1 MRLAALDIG
10 TNSVRLLV
18 ADKTEQGLLPQ
29 HRALRTTRLGSGLI
43 NSGLLSPAGKEATL
57 SAVLELRG
65 LALSLGAAVIL
76 AAGTSALREADD
88 GRIFSGELALAAGL
102 QVQLLS
108 PGEEAFFSYEG
119 AAGTLPLSAEA
130 LVFDLGGG
138 SCELAWREDGVLQ
151 AHSLKIGAVYLTEAC
166 FRRDPPSGR
175 EVLLARRK
183 IRRHLAGLNL
193 AGKSLIGLG
202 GTVTCLA
209 SIVAELACYDPD
221 KVHGTVLARTD
232 ISRVL
237 ARLLTVPVK
246 ERLKIIGLQ
255 ASRADILPAGALV
268 VEEILLSCG
277 EEKLTVSEGDM
288 LFGLLL
294 HQH

>member
-18 ADKTEQGLLPQ
+18 ADKTGQELRPQ
-29 HRALRTTRLGSGLI
+29 QRVLRTTRLGGGLI
-43 NSGLLSPAGKEATL
+43 GSGRLSPAGKEATL
-57 SAVLELRG
+57 SAVLELKN
-65 LALSLGAAVIL
+65 LALSFGAAAIL
-76 AAGTSALREADD
+76 AVGTSALREADD
-88 GRIFSGELALAAGL
+88 GRAFAGELAEAAGL
-102 QVQLLS
+102 QVRLLS

-119 AAGTLPLSAEA
+119 AAGTLALPAEA

-166 FRRDPPSGR
+166 FRRDPPAKR
-175 EVLLARRK
+175 EVMLARRE
-183 IRRHLAGLNL
+183 IRSRLADLRLAGRVPV
-193 AGKSLIGLG
+193 GLG
-202 GTVTCLA
+202 GTVTSLAAIVAGLA
-209 SIVAELACYDPD
+209 SYEPD
-221 KVHGTVLARTD
+221 LVHGTVLARTD
-232 ISRVL
+232 VNRVL
-237 ARLLTVPVK
+237 ARLLAVPVR
-246 ERLKIIGLQ
+246 ERLKITGLQ

-268 VEEILLSCG
+268 VEELLLSCRA
-277 EEKLTVSEGDM
+277 EQLTVSEGDM

>member
-18 ADKTEQGLLPQ
+18 ADKTEQELLPV
-29 HRALRTTRLGSGLI
+29 HRALRTTRLGGGLI
-43 NSGLLSPAGKEATL
+43 SSGLLSPAGKEATL
-57 SAVLELRG
+57 SAVLELKD

-76 AAGTSALREADD
+76 AVGTSALREADD
-88 GRIFSGELALAAGL
+88 GRAFSGELALATGL

-108 PGEEAFFSYEG
+108 SGEEAYFSYEG

-138 SCELAWREDGVLQ
+138 SCELAWRENGVLH

-166 FRRDPPSGR
+166 FRSDPPSLR
-175 EVLLARRK
+175 EVMLARRE
-183 IRRHLAGLNL
+183 INRHLTGINI
-193 AGKSLIGLG
+193 AGKVLIGLG

-209 SIVAELACYDPD
+209 AIVAELACYEPD
-221 KVHGTVLARTD
+221 KVHGTILSRTD
-232 ISRVL
+232 VSKVL
-237 ARLLTVPVK
+237 NRLVTVPVR

-268 VEEILLSCG
+268 VEELLLSCRQ
-277 EEKLTVSEGDM
+277 EELTVSEGDM
-288 LFGLLL
+288 LYGLLL